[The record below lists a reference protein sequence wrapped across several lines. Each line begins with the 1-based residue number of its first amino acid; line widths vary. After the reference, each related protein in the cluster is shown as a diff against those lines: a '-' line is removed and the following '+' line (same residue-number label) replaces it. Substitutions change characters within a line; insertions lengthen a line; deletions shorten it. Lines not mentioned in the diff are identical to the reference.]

1 MDIEAFMSFATNL
14 GQRKGKN
21 TGKNICKVFLATEA
35 SHNSESSGE
44 EELRNKR
51 IQVCFA
57 KTFGHFSRSAHD

>member
-1 MDIEAFMSFATNL
+1 MDIEAFMSFVTNL
-14 GQRKGKN
+14 GQRK
-21 TGKNICKVFLATEA
+21 GKNICKVFLATEA

>member
-1 MDIEAFMSFATNL
+1 MDIEAFMSFVTNL
-14 GQRKGKN
+14 GQMKGKN
-21 TGKNICKVFLATEA
+21 TGKNICKVFLATET

-57 KTFGHFSRSAHD
+57 KIFGHFSRSAHD

>member
-1 MDIEAFMSFATNL
+1 MDIEAFMSFMTNL

-21 TGKNICKVFLATEA
+21 TGKNICKVFLATET
-35 SHNSESSGE
+35 SHNSESSE

-57 KTFGHFSRSAHD
+57 KIFGHLSRSAHD